1 MRAMHRW
8 PPPTLNTYLCI
19 QLIITH
25 LYVYL
30 ELCCSLEVS
39 SISDSEPEQADIGRS
54 HIGSIHV
61 TLNRLVQV
69 VWPPLITTTAG
80 DISYCAAFLTH
91 LRRRLASVRNFPL
104 LFNLNSVKWFTSEQF
119 DGDRRTSR
127 RQQQRQ
133 QTMDSQTAQK
143 LAQMSRDVLCHSYS
157 PYSSFP
163 VGAALLCE
171 DGSIYTGVN
180 IETAT
185 LLGLCAERCAYVKA
199 LSEGHRKF
207 KAVAVS
213 SNLTGA
219 CPPCG
224 TCRQFMAEVS

>member
-1 MRAMHRW
+1 
-8 PPPTLNTYLCI
+8 
-19 QLIITH
+19 
-25 LYVYL
+25 
-30 ELCCSLEVS
+30 
-39 SISDSEPEQADIGRS
+39 
-54 HIGSIHV
+54 
-61 TLNRLVQV
+61 
-69 VWPPLITTTAG
+69 
-80 DISYCAAFLTH
+80 
-91 LRRRLASVRNFPL
+91 
-104 LFNLNSVKWFTSEQF
+104 
-119 DGDRRTSR
+119 
-127 RQQQRQ
+127 
-133 QTMDSQTAQK
+133 MDSQTAQK

-224 TCRQFMAEVS
+224 TCRQFMAEFGSDLTIIMVHKDLSYELETLSNLLPRSFTPDTLNSYTKQNGAH